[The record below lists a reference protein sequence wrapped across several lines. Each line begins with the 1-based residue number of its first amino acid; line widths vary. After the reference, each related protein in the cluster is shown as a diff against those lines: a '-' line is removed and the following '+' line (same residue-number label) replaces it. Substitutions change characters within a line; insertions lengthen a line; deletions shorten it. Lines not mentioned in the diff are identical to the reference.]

1 MNRTTFFLIFS
12 MLTLTVHAQHY
23 QHKTFWT
30 RGLVTAP
37 LSKKWD
43 FFGEYIHRQQNEI
56 GSNNPFSHASFQ
68 EVRLWGYYK
77 YKNWV
82 FQVNP
87 YTFIHSVPFL
97 GKPADYNANP
107 NFEHRVAVG
116 AEVKQVVGK
125 FTFKERFQY
134 EYRFLKSLNY
144 VGTARARLK
153 GSVEYDLAKNTKLR
167 LSEEYW
173 FNVPPRNVPNRFD
186 QNWISLNV
194 AQQITPHFTLEFG
207 YRRNQR
213 ERNTL
218 TEFDEENGLDVCFNL
233 KF

>member
-107 NFEHRVAVG
+107 NFDWCFLSQKRRYIAVEPFEWCWFPNKFYVRHR
-116 AEVKQVVGK
+116 
-125 FTFKERFQY
+125 
-134 EYRFLKSLNY
+134 
-144 VGTARARLK
+144 
-153 GSVEYDLAKNTKLR
+153 LAKQLLSPSNLR
-167 LSEEYW
+167 FETRHL
-173 FNVPPRNVPNRFD
+173 
-186 QNWISLNV
+186 
-194 AQQITPHFTLEFG
+194 
-207 YRRNQR
+207 
-213 ERNTL
+213 
-218 TEFDEENGLDVCFNL
+218 
-233 KF
+233 